1 TNTYEEQVSSL
12 CVSPPPALTLV
23 HFPPISFPYCFRHIT
38 CSEILGHVLLQRWD
52 LNCPQ
57 LSEEEPGLLSPPAQ
71 QHESSMTGRPQE
83 KPPEPGPH
91 LNQLLQKSRCEQH
104 LFTTV
109 AFGPSLSPGEDV
121 KPLAL
126 HMRGRGQQEHLAA
139 ATVTDMSAVE

>member
-1 TNTYEEQVSSL
+1 
-12 CVSPPPALTLV
+12 
-23 HFPPISFPYCFRHIT
+23 
-38 CSEILGHVLLQRWD
+38 
-52 LNCPQ
+52 
-57 LSEEEPGLLSPPAQ
+57 
-71 QHESSMTGRPQE
+71 MTGRPQE

-104 LFTTV
+104 FFTTV

-126 HMRGRGQQEHLAA
+126 HMHGRGQQEHLAA

>member
-1 TNTYEEQVSSL
+1 MSGGAGTGIRVLWLLALSALGGALCKSHPEKVHLGPTSCDSVTVSLGVVGLPSGN
-12 CVSPPPALTLV
+12 
-23 HFPPISFPYCFRHIT
+23 
-38 CSEILGHVLLQRWD
+38 SEH
-52 LNCPQ
+52 
-57 LSEEEPGLLSPPAQ
+57 SEPGLLSPPAQ